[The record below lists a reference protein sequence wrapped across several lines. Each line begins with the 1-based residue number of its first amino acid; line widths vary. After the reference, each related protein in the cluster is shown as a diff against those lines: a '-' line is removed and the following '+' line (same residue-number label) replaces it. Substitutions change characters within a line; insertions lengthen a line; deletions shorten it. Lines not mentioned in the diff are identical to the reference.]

1 MLVALAMI
9 FSYVETLIPFN
20 FGVPGMKLGLAN
32 LAVVTALYLM
42 GAGQAFMIS
51 LLRILL
57 ISITF
62 GNMSAM
68 MYSLAGGMLSFG
80 AMALLAGRKG
90 FSVVGVSVLGG
101 AMHNV
106 GQLLAA
112 ALVVENFQ
120 VIYYLSPL
128 LAGGVVTGLLIGLAA
143 GRILP
148 PLKKVF
154 QKREQL

>member
-1 MLVALAMI
+1 
-9 FSYVETLIPFN
+9 
-20 FGVPGMKLGLAN
+20 MKLGLAN

-120 VIYYLSPL
+120 VIYYLPPL

-154 QKREQL
+154 QKRGQL

>member
-32 LAVVTALYLM
+32 LAVVMALYLM

-120 VIYYLSPL
+120 VIYYLPPL

>member
-1 MLVALAMI
+1 
-9 FSYVETLIPFN
+9 
-20 FGVPGMKLGLAN
+20 MKLGLAN

-112 ALVVENFQ
+112 VLVVENFQ
-120 VIYYLSPL
+120 VIYYLPPL

-154 QKREQL
+154 QKQEQL

>member
-120 VIYYLSPL
+120 VIYYLPPL

-154 QKREQL
+154 QKRKQL

>member
-120 VIYYLSPL
+120 VIYYLPPL

-154 QKREQL
+154 QKQEQL

>member
-120 VIYYLSPL
+120 VIYYLPPL

>member
-9 FSYVETLIPFN
+9 FSYVETLIPFH

-120 VIYYLSPL
+120 VIYYLPPL

-143 GRILP
+143 GKILP

>member
-112 ALVVENFQ
+112 VLVVENFQ
-120 VIYYLSPL
+120 VIYYLPPL

-154 QKREQL
+154 QKQEQL